1 MHVFDNLE
9 IEQDMVIIERSEQDR
24 EGHEKNRA
32 ALQLSRNN
40 VIKY

>member
-9 IEQDMVIIERSEQDR
+9 IDQEMVSIEREEQDR
-24 EGHEKNRA
+24 EGKGKNRA

-40 VIKY
+40 VITY